1 MIKPLQNMLS
11 YCKKSKKNTESVNPK
26 VLQIKNNRTILSSK
40 CVSCGT
46 KKSRFMK
53 EQETSEL
60 LSSLRIKI
68 PLRFYYWVKYV

>member
-1 MIKPLQNMLS
+1 MLS
-11 YCKKSKKNTESVNPK
+11 YCKKSEKNTETVNPK

-60 LSSLRIKI
+60 LSSLGIKI